1 MKRTKITGDMQEKRT
16 EIVKLQAVVRTI
28 PSHQQLVK
36 ANRLLVGAVFLLMLI
51 VLVAGFVL
59 VPSSDVVKSVNKINA
74 ANIAAQGMNPV
85 VSAEVNTLKG
95 QLIGLLS
102 GSIEGKLKTLEQSVK
117 LGSVDNSL
125 GTIADLKNDIKVL
138 RSYSDTPKKEGAVV
152 SNVQLAKE
160 VSHLKHLIYASLA
173 SCGLMF
179 VAAAGVWVK
188 YRKRLPYKEIKAGY
202 LGER

>member
-1 MKRTKITGDMQEKRT
+1 MQEKRT
-16 EIVKLQAVVRTI
+16 EIVKLQGIVRTI

-36 ANRLLVGAVFLLMLI
+36 ANRLLVGAVFLLMVI
-51 VLVAGFVL
+51 VLVVGFVFI
-59 VPSSDVVKSVNKINA
+59 PSSDVINNYTKINPA
-74 ANIAAQGMNPV
+74 TIAAQGTNPA

-125 GTIADLKNDIKVL
+125 GTIADLKNDIKAL
-138 RSYSDTPKKEGAVV
+138 RSYSEPPKKPEAVV
-152 SNVQLAKE
+152 SNVQLAEE

-188 YRKRLPYKEIKAGY
+188 YRKRLPYKEVRTGY
-202 LGER
+202 LGKR

>member
-1 MKRTKITGDMQEKRT
+1 MQEKRT

-36 ANRLLVGAVFLLMLI
+36 ANRLLVGAVFCLMLI
-51 VLVAGFVL
+51 IFVL
-59 VPSSDVVKSVNKINA
+59 GLVFVPSSDVVKNVKKFNA
-74 ANIAAQGMNPV
+74 AGIVAQGTNPA

-102 GSIEGKLKTLEQSVK
+102 GSIEGKLKTLEQSIK
-117 LGSVDNSL
+117 LGAVDNSL
-125 GTIADLKNDIKVL
+125 GTIADLKNDIKAL
-138 RSYSDTPKKEGAVV
+138 RSYSEPAKKPEAVV
-152 SNVQLAKE
+152 SNVQLAEE

-179 VAAAGVWVK
+179 VAATGMWVK
-188 YRKRLPYKEIKAGY
+188 YRKRLPYKENKTGY
-202 LGER
+202 LGRR

>member
-1 MKRTKITGDMQEKRT
+1 VDKTITGDMQEKRT

-36 ANRLLVGAVFLLMLI
+36 ANRLLMGAVFLLMVI
-51 VLVAGFVL
+51 VLVVGFVFI
-59 VPSSDVVKSVNKINA
+59 PSSDGINNYTKINPA
-74 ANIAAQGMNPV
+74 TIAAQGTNPAL
-85 VSAEVNTLKG
+85 SAEVNTLKG

-117 LGSVDNSL
+117 IGSVDNSL

-138 RSYSDTPKKEGAVV
+138 RSYSDTPKKAEAVV
-152 SNVQLAKE
+152 SNVQLAEE

-188 YRKRLPYKEIKAGY
+188 YRRRLPYKEIKTGY
-202 LGER
+202 LGKN

>member
-1 MKRTKITGDMQEKRT
+1 MQEKRT

-28 PSHQQLVK
+28 PSLQQLVK
-36 ANRLLVGAVFLLMLI
+36 ANRFLMGAVFLLMII
-51 VLVAGFVL
+51 VLVVSFVFI
-59 VPSSDVVKSVNKINA
+59 PSSDVINNYTKINTA
-74 ANIAAQGMNPV
+74 TIAAQGTNPA
-85 VSAEVNTLKG
+85 VSSEVNTLKG

-117 LGSVDNSL
+117 IGSVDNSL

-138 RSYSDTPKKEGAVV
+138 RSYSDTPKKSEAVV
-152 SNVQLAKE
+152 SNVQLSEE

-188 YRKRLPYKEIKAGY
+188 YRKRLPYEDANKGF
-202 LGER
+202 LGRE

>member
-1 MKRTKITGDMQEKRT
+1 MQEKRT

-28 PSHQQLVK
+28 PSLQQLVK
-36 ANRLLVGAVFLLMLI
+36 ANRFLMGAVFLLMII
-51 VLVAGFVL
+51 VLVVGFVFI
-59 VPSSDVVKSVNKINA
+59 PSSDVINNYTKINTA
-74 ANIAAQGMNPV
+74 TIAAQGANPAA
-85 VSAEVNTLKG
+85 SSEVNTLKG

-125 GTIADLKNDIKVL
+125 GTIADLKNDIKAL
-138 RSYSDTPKKEGAVV
+138 RSYSEPPKKPEAVV
-152 SNVQLAKE
+152 SNVQLAEE

-188 YRKRLPYKEIKAGY
+188 YRKRPYKDVKKGF
-202 LGER
+202 LGRG